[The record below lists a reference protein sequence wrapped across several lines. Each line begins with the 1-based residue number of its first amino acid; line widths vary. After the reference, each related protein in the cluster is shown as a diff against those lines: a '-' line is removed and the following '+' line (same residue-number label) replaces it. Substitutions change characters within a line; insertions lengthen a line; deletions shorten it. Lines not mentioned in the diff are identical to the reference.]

1 MSSSESPSTTATTS
15 ERESSEASSYRF
27 RLFVVGQ
34 SELNQR
40 AEANFETV
48 VLPALRRRGLD
59 DSQIELQVVDLADD
73 PAAARK
79 FNVIATPLLVRL
91 APDPT
96 VRVLGTMDEVDRTL
110 ASLDLA

>member
-1 MSSSESPSTTATTS
+1 MSVYT
-15 ERESSEASSYRF
+15 F

-59 DSQIELQVVDLADD
+59 DSQIELKVVNLAEE
-73 PAAARK
+73 PAAASEYK
-79 FNVIATPLLVRL
+79 VIATPLLVRL
-91 APDPT
+91 APAPT

-110 ASLDLA
+110 ALLDLE